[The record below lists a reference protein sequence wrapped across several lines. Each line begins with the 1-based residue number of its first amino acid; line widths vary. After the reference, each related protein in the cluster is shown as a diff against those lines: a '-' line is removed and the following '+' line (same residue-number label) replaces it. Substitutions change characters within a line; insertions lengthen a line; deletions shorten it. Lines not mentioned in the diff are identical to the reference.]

1 MCVGD
6 AVVWTDL
13 EPSAVRVLVD
23 EIVEQG
29 LMLPDFD
36 SEFILT
42 TDFSYN
48 GLGGMLS

>member
-6 AVVWTDL
+6 DVVWTDL
-13 EPSAVRVLVD
+13 ESAVRVLVD
-23 EIVEQG
+23 EILGQG

-36 SEFILT
+36 REFILT